1 MVATVDVMLEGRT
14 AWITGAAG
22 GIGRAVMQRL
32 AASGATVAGL
42 DIHIPAPTDDAFD
55 DDTWVFTTVDVR
67 DVDSVDRA
75 AKDLI
80 ERVGAP
86 DILVNSAGISTSASI
101 IGHDLALWNNVVGT
115 NLTGSFNLIR
125 QVLGGM
131 CERGFGRIVN
141 VSSGSGFRVAAAH
154 AAYGASKAG
163 VVALTKATAGEGA
176 PHGVTANVVAP
187 GFVDTP
193 MTRALFPT
201 DEEMLHTATNSPI
214 ANPMGRPLRAEELAH
229 AIWFLSLPDSG
240 AITGQT
246 LHVNNGGL
254 MI

>member
-1 MVATVDVMLEGRT
+1 MEATVDRLLEGRT

-22 GIGRAVMQRL
+22 GIGRAVVHRL
-32 AASGATVAGL
+32 AASGAVVAGL
-42 DIHIPAPTDDAFD
+42 DI
-55 DDTWVFTTVDVR
+55 DTRGLSDVFENDEWVFATVDVR
-67 DVDSVDRA
+67 DAGAVERA
-75 AKDLI
+75 ASSLI
-80 ERVGAP
+80 DRTGPP
-86 DILVNSAGISTSASI
+86 DILVNSAGISASASI
-101 IGHDLALWNNVVGT
+101 RSHDLALWNDIVAT

-125 QVLGGM
+125 VLIDGM
-131 CERGFGRIVN
+131 CARGFGRIVN
-141 VSSGSGFRVAAAH
+141 VSSGSGFRVAALH

-193 MTRALFPT
+193 MTRRLFPT
-201 DEEMLHTATNSPI
+201 DAEMQNVAVSSPI

-229 AIWFLSLPDSG
+229 AIWFLTLPDSG

-246 LHVNNGGL
+246 IHVNNGGL